1 MKPLKIFLFFIFL
14 LGIKSLSAQYATT
27 KVRSKHQAYTDS
39 LKQVKYDNILP
50 IWGQKAYSKGFDI
63 PYPTGAMIN
72 FVWVRQGLLIDNI
85 ALGLKTDNTDIPL
98 TEVDFIEFGNNYSD
112 ANTLLFRPDI
122 WVFPFLNLYGLFG
135 LGSSRT
141 EVNLTVPTELRSVVD
156 QRLTTYGFGATAAGG
171 VGPVW
176 VAVDANIS
184 WSKPELLE
192 DPVTVKVFGVRVGHN
207 FVEKNKPYRNFG
219 VWIGAM
225 KVTLG
230 SETVGEIQLKD
241 ALPPEVFERAQE
253 IEANYFEWLNSL
265 NPNNP
270 IDARKI
276 EIANEVLTPIFERI
290 GAADGDAIVRYSLA
304 KKVKEPWNGV
314 IGAQYQLNKNW
325 MFRAEGGVI
334 GDRKSLLLSVNWRF
348 LL

>member
-1 MKPLKIFLFFIFL
+1 MRVYGIFLMTFL
-14 LGIKSLSAQYATT
+14 VFGVNSLIGQYATT
-27 KVRSKHQAYTDS
+27 KVHSKHQAYTDS
-39 LKQVKYDNILP
+39 LKQVKYDNVLP
-50 IWGQKAYSKGFDI
+50 IWGQKAYKKGFDI

-72 FVWVRQGLLIDNI
+72 FVWVRQGILIDNI
-85 ALGLKTDNTDIPL
+85 SLGLKTDNTDIPL
-98 TEVDFIEFGNNYSD
+98 TEVDFLEFGKNSSD
-112 ANTLLFRPDI
+112 ASTLLFRPDI
-122 WVFPFLNLYGLFG
+122 WVFPFLNIYGLLG

-141 EVNLTVPTELRSVVD
+141 EVNLTVPTDLKSVVD
-156 QRLTTYGFGATAAGG
+156 QSLTTYGFGATAAGG
-171 VGPVW
+171 IGPIW

-184 WSKPELLE
+184 WSKPELLD
-192 DPVTVKVFGVRVGHN
+192 DPVTVKVFGIRTGHN
-207 FVEKNKPYRNFG
+207 FMNKDKPYRNFG
-219 VWIGAM
+219 VWLGAM

-253 IEANYFEWLNSL
+253 IESNYFEWLNSL

-304 KKVKEPWNGV
+304 KKVKEAWNGV

-325 MFRAEGGVI
+325 MFRAEGGII

>member
-1 MKPLKIFLFFIFL
+1 M
-14 LGIKSLSAQYATT
+14 
-27 KVRSKHQAYTDS
+27 
-39 LKQVKYDNILP
+39 
-50 IWGQKAYSKGFDI
+50 
-63 PYPTGAMIN
+63 
-72 FVWVRQGLLIDNI
+72 IDNI
-85 ALGLKTDNTDIPL
+85 SLGLKTDDIDIPL
-98 TEVDFIEFGNNYSD
+98 TEVDFIEFGNNYSE
-112 ANTLLFRPDI
+112 ASTLLFRPDI
-122 WVFPFLNLYGLFG
+122 WVFPFLNIYGLFG

-141 EVNLTVPTELRSVVD
+141 EVNLTVPTDLQSVVD
-156 QRLTTYGFGATAAGG
+156 QRLKTYGFGATAAGG
-171 VGPVW
+171 IGPVW
-176 VAVDANIS
+176 LAVDGNLT
-184 WSKPELLE
+184 WSKPELLD
-192 DPVTVKVFGVRVGHN
+192 DPVKVTTFGVRVGHN
-207 FVEKNKPYRNFG
+207 FVSKNKPYRNFG

-230 SETVGEIQLKD
+230 SETVGAIQLKD

-253 IEANYFEWLNSL
+253 IESNYFAWLNSL

-290 GAADGDAIVRYSLA
+290 GAADGEAIIRYGLD
-304 KKVKEPWNGV
+304 KNVKEPWNGL

>member
-1 MKPLKIFLFFIFL
+1 MKPLKIFLFFFL
-14 LGIKSLSAQYATT
+14 ILGNISLSAQYATT

-50 IWGQKAYSKGFDI
+50 IWGQKAYKKGFDI

-72 FVWVRQGLLIDNI
+72 FVWVRQGLLIDDI

-98 TEVDFIEFGNNYSD
+98 TEVDFIEFGNNFSE

-122 WVFPFLNLYGLFG
+122 WVFPFLNIYGIFG

-141 EVNLTVPTELRSVVD
+141 EVNLTIPTELQSVVD

-171 VGPVW
+171 IGPVW

-184 WSKPELLE
+184 WSKPELLD
-192 DPVTVKVFGVRVGHN
+192 DPVTVKTFGVRAGHN
-207 FVEKNKPYRNFG
+207 FVQEDKPYRNFG

-230 SETVGEIQLKD
+230 SETVGAIQLKD
-241 ALPPEVFERAQE
+241 ALPAEVFERAQE

-290 GAADGDAIVRYSLA
+290 GAADGDAIVRYSLV

>member
-1 MKPLKIFLFFIFL
+1 MAVFRSSLIIILLFAIN
-14 LGIKSLSAQYATT
+14 SVSAQYATT
-27 KVRSKHQAYTDS
+27 RVRTQHQKYTDS

-50 IWGQKAYSKGFDI
+50 IWGQKAYKNGFDI

-72 FVWVRQGLLIDNI
+72 FVWVRQQIVIDNI
-85 ALGLKTDNTDIPL
+85 SLGLLTDDVDIPL
-98 TEVDFIEFGNNYSD
+98 TEVDFLEFGENYSE
-112 ANTLLFRPDI
+112 ANTVLFRPDI

-141 EVNLTVPTELRSVVD
+141 EVNLTVPVDLNSVVD

-171 VGPVW
+171 IGPMW
-176 VAVDANIS
+176 VAVDGNIS
-184 WSKPELLE
+184 WSKPELL
-192 DPVTVKVFGVRVGHN
+192 DTPVKVTTFGVRVGHN
-207 FVEKNKPYRNFG
+207 FVHDDKPYRNFG
-219 VWIGAM
+219 VWLGAM
-225 KVTLG
+225 KVTLA
-230 SETVGEIQLKD
+230 SETVGAIQLKD
-241 ALPPEVFERAQE
+241 VLPQDVFDRAQE
-253 IEANYFEWLNSL
+253 IEANYFEWYNSL

-270 IDARKI
+270 IDAKKI
-276 EIANEVLTPIFERI
+276 EVADEVLTPIFERI
-290 GAADGDAIVRYSLA
+290 GAADGSATVRYSLE

-314 IGAQYQLNKNW
+314 IGAQYQVNKNW

>member
-1 MKPLKIFLFFIFL
+1 MQPFKTFL
-14 LGIKSLSAQYATT
+14 LFIVLVSINTVSAQYATT
-27 KVRSKHQAYTDS
+27 KVRSKYQAYTDS
-39 LKQVKYDNILP
+39 LKQVKYDNVLP
-50 IWGQKAYSKGFDI
+50 IWGQKAYKKGFDI

-85 ALGLKTDNTDIPL
+85 SLGLKTDDIDIPL
-98 TEVDFIEFGNNYSD
+98 TEVDFIEFGNNYSE
-112 ANTLLFRPDI
+112 ASTLLFRPDI
-122 WVFPFLNLYGLFG
+122 WVFPFLNIYGLFG

-141 EVNLTVPTELRSVVD
+141 EVNLTVPTDLQSVVD
-156 QRLTTYGFGATAAGG
+156 QRLKTYGFGATAAGG
-171 VGPVW
+171 IGPVW
-176 VAVDANIS
+176 LAVDGNLT
-184 WSKPELLE
+184 WSKPELLD
-192 DPVTVKVFGVRVGHN
+192 DPVKVTTFGVRVGHN
-207 FVEKNKPYRNFG
+207 FVSKNKPYRNFG

-230 SETVGEIQLKD
+230 SETVGAIQLKD

-253 IEANYFEWLNSL
+253 IEANYFAWLNSL

-290 GAADGDAIVRYSLA
+290 GAADGEAIIRYGLE
-304 KKVKEPWNGV
+304 KNVKEPWNGL

>member
-1 MKPLKIFLFFIFL
+1 
-14 LGIKSLSAQYATT
+14 
-27 KVRSKHQAYTDS
+27 
-39 LKQVKYDNILP
+39 
-50 IWGQKAYSKGFDI
+50 
-63 PYPTGAMIN
+63 MIN

-85 ALGLKTDNTDIPL
+85 SLGLKTDDIDIPL
-98 TEVDFIEFGNNYSD
+98 TEVDFIEFGNNYSE
-112 ANTLLFRPDI
+112 ASTLLFRPDI
-122 WVFPFLNLYGLFG
+122 WVFPFLNIYGLFG

-141 EVNLTVPTELRSVVD
+141 EVNLTVPTDLQSVVD
-156 QRLTTYGFGATAAGG
+156 QRLKTYGFGATAAGG
-171 VGPVW
+171 IGPVW
-176 VAVDANIS
+176 LAVDGNLT
-184 WSKPELLE
+184 WSKPELLD
-192 DPVTVKVFGVRVGHN
+192 DPVKVTTFGVRVGHN
-207 FVEKNKPYRNFG
+207 FVSKNKPYRNFG

-230 SETVGEIQLKD
+230 SETVGAIQLKD

-253 IEANYFEWLNSL
+253 IEANYFAWLNSL

-290 GAADGDAIVRYSLA
+290 GAADGEAIIRYGLD
-304 KKVKEPWNGV
+304 KNVKEPWNGL